1 MRQTVAKN
9 FRDEIIKIYPTCKN
23 NKSHMRFLQYAL
35 FSNNW
40 EDKSKHILKVPQ
52 FNLAYCENKLSSLKS
67 NNYCGRIFL
76 TELESIFNIVWED
89 DWTYSKGKCRV
100 IEFKL
105 PEIIES
111 SLNQETYK
119 NYIDSKRVYLIDG
132 KKFNVTNRRN
142 ILKEWVEELEI
153 EINYHRN
160 HKDVRQYALII
171 YNYMAQVDIK
181 HFQQVIDKNIDEVK
195 EHAKANIDLRPTQ
208 RKSVLELLDCIEE
221 SLKPMYKAVENTAR
235 LYPANA
241 SVLGLPREYRKM
253 LTTGWTEFDIKS
265 SQLSIVSVLWGLS
278 QTHKYLKEGNSVW
291 DLFFDTFGDGGLNYD
306 EAKGFFKESLYSV
319 IFGKEEAKLCQMYDE
334 IFGDNSGT
342 LFSNLW
348 LIRELLDARETKIQS
363 IANVPGKKYLSP
375 TLKTDFFVG
384 MSKANQEEY
393 ENTGVMPYAQRHRIT
408 SVMAQEVQTI
418 EMLYLNPIFQYA
430 EQNQNNF
437 VITLWQH
444 DGFSIK
450 FLDKSKRDDY
460 TKAIINRFQKGVD
473 STRLNPPTYLEYNHL
488 D

>member
-1 MRQTVAKN
+1 MRQTVSKN
-9 FRDEIIKIYPTCKN
+9 FRDKIIKIFPSCKH
-23 NKSHMRFLQYAL
+23 NKSHMRFLQYAM
-35 FSNNW
+35 FGNNW
-40 EDKSKHILKVPQ
+40 EDKDKHILKVPQ
-52 FNLAYCENKLSSLKS
+52 FNLAYCENKISLLKS
-67 NNYCGRIFL
+67 NNYCGRTFL
-76 TELESIFNIVWED
+76 TQLENVFGIVWDD
-89 DWTYSKGKCRV
+89 DWSYSQGECRV
-100 IEFKL
+100 AKFKL
-105 PEIIES
+105 PETIES

-119 NYIDSKRVYLIDG
+119 NYTNSKRLYLIDG
-132 KKFNVTNRRN
+132 KKFNISNRRKA
-142 ILKEWVEELEI
+142 LKESTKELEI
-153 EINYHRN
+153 EIDYYRN
-160 HKDVRQYALII
+160 HKNVRQYALII

-195 EHAKANIDLRPTQ
+195 EHAKSNIDLKTTQ

-253 LTTGWTEFDIKS
+253 LTRGWTEFDIKS
-265 SQLSIVSVLWGLS
+265 SQLSIVSVLWGLP
-278 QTHKYLKEGNSVW
+278 QTHKYLKDGNSVW

-306 EAKGFFKESLYSV
+306 EVKGFFKESLYSV
-319 IFGKEEAKLCQMYDE
+319 IFGKEETKLCQMYDE
-334 IFGDNSGT
+334 VFGDNGGA

-348 LIRELLDARETKIQS
+348 LIRELLDARESKIQS
-363 IANVPGKKYLSP
+363 IANVPGNKYFSH

-384 MSKANQEEY
+384 MSKEDTRQFNK
-393 ENTGVMPYAQRHRIT
+393 TGVMPYAQRHRIT

-430 EQNQNNF
+430 ERNQDNF

-444 DGFSIK
+444 DGFSVK
-450 FLDKSKRDDY
+450 FPDKSKRDDY
-460 TKAIINRFQKGVD
+460 TKAIINRFQEGVE
-473 STRLNPPTYLEYNHL
+473 STKLNPPTYLEYNHL